1 MVSLGDFSAFKEE
14 KLQRHIRMFRTIAT
28 LVNRNT
34 PCRLCVMQFY
44 ADIVDEMSH
53 LNFNQFLSDF

>member
-53 LNFNQFLSDF
+53 LNFN